1 MKRETLKSIMRF
13 LLRTLTSLEFQGIEH
28 VPPTGAALIA
38 TNHLSRVDIPVLFVM
53 PVREDLTALVA
64 DKYQRYPLFRW
75 FTNTAQG
82 IWLDRTKADFSAFK
96 ASFELLKQ
104 GKALGISPEGT
115 RSETGQLLEG
125 KAGTVL
131 LASKAGVPVVPVA
144 ITGTEDVFKKLSRFQ
159 RPKIIARFGPA
170 LHVPPL
176 DRDRREEQMAE
187 YTTEIMCRLAA
198 LLPESYR
205 GFYRDYPRVA
215 ELRSEWGLEH

>member
-13 LLRTLTSLEFQGIEH
+13 LLRHLTRLEFVGVEH
-28 VPPTGAALIA
+28 IPTTGPLLVA
-38 TNHLSRVDIPVLFVM
+38 TNHLSRVDIPVLFVV

-64 DKYQRYPLFRW
+64 DKYKRYPLFRW
-75 FTNTAQG
+75 FTNTAEG

-125 KAGTVL
+125 KSGTVL
-131 LASKAGVPVVPVA
+131 LASKAGAPVVPVA
-144 ITGTEDVFKKLSRFQ
+144 ITGTEDAIKKLLRFQ
-159 RPKIIARFGPA
+159 RPKITARFGPA
-170 LHVPPL
+170 LTIPPL
-176 DRDRREEQMAE
+176 DRDRRDEQMLA

-205 GFYRDYPRVA
+205 GYYRDYPRVM
-215 ELRSEWGLEH
+215 ELRREWGLEG